1 VSTKTYHL
9 GILGGGNI
17 SDTHARAAASLPNV
31 RVAAVCGVN
40 ETRVRAMAER
50 HGAAAYVDV
59 DAFLRHRPLDI
70 VAIGSPSGL
79 HGAQVA
85 AAAAQG
91 LHLLVEKPLEV
102 TTARID
108 EMARTVEQAGVTLGV
123 FFQDRSTPDFVALK
137 HDLEAGALGR
147 VTLADARVKWY
158 RPPEYYSQ
166 SRWRGTW
173 ALDGGGAL
181 MNQGIH
187 TADLLLWLLGDV
199 RRVYAKAV
207 TALHAIE
214 VEDTVVA
221 VLEFASG
228 AVGTLECTTAAWPGY
243 NRRVALSG
251 SAGTVVIE
259 QDRVVQRDLRE
270 VEGQA
275 ADGGESG
282 RSAAGA
288 KAEGTKAGASAASP
302 VVADASAHR
311 RVIEDFV
318 EALDSGRTPRVS
330 LREGRR
336 SVALA
341 EAIYQSSRSGQAV
354 DL

>member
-1 VSTKTYHL
+1 VAIHHL
-9 GILGGGNI
+9 GILGAGNI

-31 RVAAVCGVN
+31 RVSAVCGAN
-40 ETRVRAMAER
+40 EARVRALAER
-50 HGAAAYVDV
+50 HGATPYSDL

-70 VAIGSPSGL
+70 VAIGSPSGV

-85 AAAAQG
+85 AVAAQG
-91 LHLLVEKPLEV
+91 LHVLVEKPLEV

-108 EMARTVEQAGVTLGV
+108 EMARLVEQAGVTLGV
-123 FFQDRSTPDFVALK
+123 FFQDRATPDFVALK
-137 HDLEAGALGR
+137 RDLEAGVLGR

-228 AVGTLECTTAAWPGY
+228 ALGTLECTTAAWPGY
-243 NRRVALSG
+243 SRRVSLSG

-259 QDRVVQRDLRE
+259 QDRVVSRDLRD
-270 VEGQA
+270 V
-275 ADGGESG
+275 DGRGPDGAEAR
-282 RSAAGA
+282 RSAEGA
-288 KAEGTKAGASAASP
+288 KAGASAASP

-318 EALDSGRTPRVS
+318 EALDSGRTPRVT

-341 EAIYQSSRSGQAV
+341 EAIYQSSRSGQPV

>member
-1 VSTKTYHL
+1 VSTIYHI
-9 GILGGGNI
+9 GILGAGNI

-31 RVAAVCGVN
+31 RVSAVCGAN
-40 ETRVRAMAER
+40 EARVRALAER
-50 HGAAAYVDV
+50 HGATPYVDL

-70 VAIGSPSGL
+70 VAIGSPSGV

-91 LHLLVEKPLEV
+91 LHVLVEKPLEV

-108 EMARTVEQAGVTLGV
+108 AMARIVEQAGVTLGV
-123 FFQDRSTPDFVALK
+123 FFQDRATPDFVALK
-137 HDLEAGALGR
+137 RDIEAGVLGR

-243 NRRVALSG
+243 NRRVSLSG

-259 QDRVVQRDLRE
+259 QDRVVSRDLR
-270 VEGQA
+270 G
-275 ADGGESG
+275 ADDAESR
-282 RSAAGA
+282 RSAEGA
-288 KAEGTKAGASAASP
+288 KADATAGVSAASP

-318 EALDSGRTPRVS
+318 EALDSGRTPRVT

-336 SVALA
+336 SIALA

>member
-1 VSTKTYHL
+1 VAIHHL
-9 GILGGGNI
+9 GILGAGNI

-31 RVAAVCGVN
+31 RVAAVCGAN
-40 ETRVRAMAER
+40 EARVRALAER
-50 HGAAAYVDV
+50 HGATPYVDL

-70 VAIGSPSGL
+70 VAIGSPSGV

-85 AAAAQG
+85 AAVAQG
-91 LHLLVEKPLEV
+91 LHVLVEKPLEV

-108 EMARTVEQAGVTLGV
+108 EMARLVEQAGVTLGV
-123 FFQDRSTPDFVALK
+123 FFQDRATPDFVALK
-137 HDLEAGALGR
+137 QDLDAGVLGR

-243 NRRVALSG
+243 SRRVSLSG

-259 QDRVVQRDLRE
+259 QDRVVRRDLRE
-270 VEGQA
+270 TPAEA
-275 ADGGESG
+275 ATEP
-282 RSAAGA
+282 AA
-288 KAEGTKAGASAASP
+288 AGASAASP

-318 EALDSGRTPRVS
+318 EALDSGRTPRVT

-341 EAIYQSSRSGQAV
+341 EAIYRSSRSGQPV